1 MYSIDEMLKNSFS
14 EIANRFITKS
24 IVILQYTK
32 DISWKNKIFNHKKSE
47 MLKKLLSLLLGGRR
61 PKPAYAY
68 VPKQQNTK
76 LPQKRR
82 D

>member
-1 MYSIDEMLKNSFS
+1 LLKSFFS
-14 EIANRFITKS
+14 RIPNKFIKKS
-24 IVILQYTK
+24 IVILQKCQGQYPEK
-32 DISWKNKIFNHKKSE
+32 ENKIFNYKKPE

-68 VPKQQNTK
+68 VPKQQNAK

-82 D
+82 N

>member
-1 MYSIDEMLKNSFS
+1 MPNKIIRKSF
-14 EIANRFITKS
+14 
-24 IVILQYTK
+24 VILQKYQGQYPGE
-32 DISWKNKIFNHKKSE
+32 KNKIFNYKNPE

-68 VPKQQNTK
+68 VPKQQNSK

-82 D
+82 N